1 MVTIP
6 LIIGA
11 GIGAGVWIC
20 ARALRP
26 RSEPIGAILARLDR
40 PGRPVDS
47 TPPTTGG
54 NLGNLGD
61 RAGIVA
67 RRLLDLRELP
77 AQQRAALELVGRS
90 PERHALDKVVA
101 ALAGLLGPLLIGM
114 GLTAAGVNMQPAFVL
129 VLSAGA
135 AVAGWIYPDLALRDQ
150 AQERRRAFRHALS
163 AYLDLVNIL
172 LAGGAGIETAL
183 YAAAHAGEGS
193 GFETIRQALNRARL
207 TGQSPWEAFAEL
219 GSTLGIAELSELAA
233 SVSLAG
239 SHGARIRAS
248 LSAKADAVRGHQVAE
263 TEAAAESATERM
275 TIPVAVMLA
284 GFLVFIAYPALM
296 EVTSVA

>member
-6 LIIGA
+6 LIVGA

-20 ARALRP
+20 ARGFRP
-26 RSEPIGAILARLDR
+26 RAEPIAVILARLDR
-40 PGRPVDS
+40 PGEPVDVA
-47 TPPTTGG
+47 PAATGG
-54 NLGNLGD
+54 NLTE
-61 RAGIVA
+61 RAGSLA
-67 RRLLDLRELP
+67 RRLLDIRELP

-101 ALAGLLGPLLIGM
+101 TLAGLICPLFIGI
-114 GLTAAGVNMQPAFVL
+114 GLTAAGLSAPPAFVL

-135 AVAGWIYPDLALRDQ
+135 AVAGWMYPDLALRDQ
-150 AQERRRAFRHALS
+150 AQERRRAFRHAMS

-183 YAAAHAGEGS
+183 YAAAHVGEGW
-193 GFETIRQALNRARL
+193 GFETIRHALNRARL
-207 TGQSPWEAFAEL
+207 TGESPWEAFAQL
-219 GSTLGIAELSELAA
+219 GATLGITELSELAA

-248 LSAKADAVRGHQVAE
+248 LAAKADSVRAHQVAE

-296 EVTSVA
+296 EVTSVT